1 MLSGNGR
8 HRKPRQAPALFVT
21 AGVAGAGIAMPLLGA
36 TGAQA
41 ADAATWDKVAECES
55 GGLWSADTG
64 NGYYGGLQ
72 FTQETWEQY
81 GGLDYAPSAD
91 QASRNAQIAV
101 AEKVLAAVGPSA
113 WPKCGADAGLTG
125 KAEAADAGSGA
136 AAEEQGRGQSG
147 GLLGGLLETGGSDD
161 GANGAGD
168 SASGGSSP
176 SAAPSDEEAA
186 GAGGLLD
193 LGLSGA
199 DGEKAP
205 SKSGKHRG
213 EPAPEESAAEA
224 GDGDGDGERG
234 AGRHA
239 TRDDAPAD
247 RGAER
252 PSEERP
258 GPYAVLPE
266 AVYGGAADDRSVSGE
281 WTYSANAATWSAR
294 PLV

>member
-8 HRKPRQAPALFVT
+8 HRKPRQAPALLVT

-41 ADAATWDKVAECES
+41 ADAGTWDKVAECES

-72 FTQETWEQY
+72 FTQQTWEQY

-125 KAEAADAGSGA
+125 NGKAADAASEDSGA
-136 AAEEQGRGQSG
+136 ESAEQSG
-147 GLLGGLLETGGSDD
+147 GLLGGLLETGGSGDD
-161 GANGAGD
+161 ADGSGAGD
-168 SASGGSSP
+168 SAPGQGGE
-176 SAAPSDEEAA
+176 SAAPSDEEEPDE
-186 GAGGLLD
+186 GLLD
-193 LGLSGA
+193 LGLSGTA
-199 DGEKAP
+199 EEKAP

-213 EPAPEESAAEA
+213 EPAPEQTAAEA
-224 GDGDGDGERG
+224 GDEDEDR
-234 AGRHA
+234 ASGRHA
-239 TRDDAPAD
+239 SRDDAAAD
-247 RGAER
+247 RGTER
-252 PSEERP
+252 TSPEP

-294 PLV
+294 PAL

>member
-41 ADAATWDKVAECES
+41 ADAGTWDKVAECES

-72 FTQETWEQY
+72 FTQQTWEQY

-101 AEKVLAAVGPSA
+101 AEKVLEAVGPSA
-113 WPKCGADAGLTG
+113 WPKCGVEAGLTG
-125 KAEAADAGSGA
+125 KTKAADAAS
-136 AAEEQGRGQSG
+136 EKEQEQSD
-147 GLLGGLLETGGSDD
+147 GLLGGLLETGGSGD
-161 GANGAGD
+161 GANGAGE
-168 SASGGSSP
+168 SASEEPSS
-176 SAAPSDEEAA
+176 ATPSDEEAA
-186 GAGGLLD
+186 DEDGLLD
-193 LGLSGA
+193 LDLSGTG
-199 DGEKAP
+199 GEKAP
-205 SKSGKHRG
+205 AKSGKHRG
-213 EPAPEESAAEA
+213 EPAPEETAAEA
-224 GDGDGDGERG
+224 GG
-234 AGRHA
+234 ADEDRTSGRHA
-239 TRDDAPAD
+239 TRDDASAD

-252 PSEERP
+252 AAPEP

-266 AVYGGAADDRSVSGE
+266 AVYGGAADDRSVSGD

-294 PLV
+294 PSI